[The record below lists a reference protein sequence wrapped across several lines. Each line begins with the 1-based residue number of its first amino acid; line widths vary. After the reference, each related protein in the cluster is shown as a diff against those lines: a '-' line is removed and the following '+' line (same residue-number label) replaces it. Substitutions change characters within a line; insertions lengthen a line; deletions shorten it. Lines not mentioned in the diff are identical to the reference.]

1 MSAPPDSLATAKE
14 DGKGKVR
21 EILKGAGRGEWER
34 REVSKRTEDKGESD
48 SIN

>member
-1 MSAPPDSLATAKE
+1 MSAPPDSLATTKK

-21 EILKGAGRGEWER
+21 KILKGAGRGEWER
-34 REVSKRTEDKGESD
+34 RKRRGDRGESD